1 MFIAIADFYRRS
13 VQSCPEWK
21 RTLLVTPLFCFSP
34 LEQFFSRAA
43 SRIVLLTLIRSDVRS
58 FCQLWISF
66 INISFLINL
75 TKLVDNLTFHRLD
88 NFVVLLH
95 ITNWYQY
102 PPTFWMIGW
111 QSVFYGK
118 YSWDLH
124 YIQIVHSNY
133 TTFGNIRNFTKSLYK
148 LRRFFSL
155 VTQMVNRCQQS
166 PRIRTH

>member
-21 RTLLVTPLFCFSP
+21 RTLLVTPLFYFFSTRTI
-34 LEQFFSRAA
+34 FFSRRLQN
-43 SRIVLLTLIRSDVRS
+43 SVTHTNKEWRKKFLSVVN
-58 FCQLWISF
+58 F
-66 INISFLINL
+66 IYNISFLINL

-88 NFVVLLH
+88 NFGVLLH

-118 YSWDLH
+118 YSSDLY

-133 TTFGNIRNFTKSLYK
+133 TTFGNIHYFTKSLYK

-155 VTQMVNRCQQS
+155 VTQMVNRCQQR

>member
-21 RTLLVTPLFCFSP
+21 RTLLVTPLFYFSP

-43 SRIVLLTLIRSDVRS
+43 SKIVLLTLIRSDVRS

-88 NFVVLLH
+88 SFVVLLH
-95 ITNWYQY
+95 IQIGTSTHQHSEWLVDSQYFMENIVQTCIIFKLFIVTIQLLAIFIILQRVCTNLDDFLVW
-102 PPTFWMIGW
+102 
-111 QSVFYGK
+111 
-118 YSWDLH
+118 
-124 YIQIVHSNY
+124 
-133 TTFGNIRNFTKSLYK
+133 SLK
-148 LRRFFSL
+148 WSIDVSKVLG
-155 VTQMVNRCQQS
+155 
-166 PRIRTH
+166 